1 MSSGLLTLAQQP
13 RWLLLSLFLV
23 LWSWS
28 TGLRRD
34 GRALGLGVDAAHTV
48 LKRDW
53 EWETK
58 RQIGLPICAQQCAL
72 QAQEAIGCGNSL

>member
-48 LKRDW
+48 WKRDW